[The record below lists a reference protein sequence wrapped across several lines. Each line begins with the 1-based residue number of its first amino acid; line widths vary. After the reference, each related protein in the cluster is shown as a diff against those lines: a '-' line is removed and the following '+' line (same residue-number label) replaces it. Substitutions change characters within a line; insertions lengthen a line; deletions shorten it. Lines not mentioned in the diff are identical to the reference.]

1 MKLNTPALGIRANWL
16 EKWMPI
22 GLILLVATGLYIY
35 QLGTESLWYDE
46 LFSINKTQSGIS
58 LPPKNLTR
66 PFYFMILYIWMQ
78 FSTSTVWLRGLSV
91 IFGLG
96 SIFLIYLLG
105 RRLAGKPVGLI
116 AALLLTLSP
125 LFINHAQEVRMY
137 TLIPFLSL
145 GGTLALAHALEN
157 PRFAAINWWAVARFL
172 ALVTTPVS
180 VTLFLPDMV
189 LIGWQFRN
197 QKRRLFAFGI
207 RLLLIGSCWLPL
219 VSAVNESSTKFLK
232 GWVTQYPKPNIILII
247 SEVTHLTAFW
257 PLRHLLGSG
266 ISANDLMKQLNQQS
280 IMEWLVEHV
289 LTSNLVPLLYYMA
302 YTAMAIGLLAIALL
316 SRHPSTKLWWIK
328 VWALLPAG
336 SILLISYVSSSIW
349 KARYLLIVSP
359 YFLILLAAGLMQVW
373 RWQRRVAVLVT
384 LIYAIAVG
392 SGLVHY
398 YTTLYRVAGG
408 APT

>member
-1 MKLNTPALGIRANWL
+1 
-16 EKWMPI
+16 MPI
-22 GLILLVATGLYIY
+22 GLILLVATGLYLY

-96 SIFLIYLLG
+96 SVFLIYLLG

-157 PRFAAINWWAVARFL
+157 PRFAAINWWAVGRFL

-180 VTLFLPDMV
+180 VTLFLPDLV

-219 VSAVNESSTKFLK
+219 VSAVNDSSTKFLK
-232 GWVTQYPKPNIILII
+232 GWVTQYPKPNMILIV
-247 SEVTHLTAFW
+247 SEVTHLTVFW

-280 IMEWLVEHV
+280 IMDWLVEHV
-289 LTSNLVPLLYYMA
+289 LTSNIVPLLYYMA

-384 LIYAIAVG
+384 LLYAIAVG

-408 APT
+408 PPT

>member
-16 EKWMPI
+16 QKWIPI
-22 GLILLVATGLYIY
+22 SLILLIATGLYLY

-66 PFYFMILYIWMQ
+66 PFYFMILYIWMK

-96 SIFLIYLLG
+96 SVFLIYLLG

-157 PRFAAINWWAVARFL
+157 PRFAAINWWAVGRFL

-180 VTLFLPDMV
+180 VTLFLPDLV

-219 VSAVNESSTKFLK
+219 VSAVNDSSTKFLK
-232 GWVTQYPKPNIILII
+232 GWVTQYPKPNMILIV
-247 SEVTHLTAFW
+247 SEVTHLTVFW

-266 ISANDLMKQLNQQS
+266 ISANDLMKQLNQKS
-280 IMEWLVEHV
+280 IMDWLVEHV
-289 LTSNLVPLLYYMA
+289 LTSNIVPLLYYMA

-349 KARYLLIVSP
+349 KARYLIFVSP

-408 APT
+408 PPT

>member
-22 GLILLVATGLYIY
+22 GLILLVATGLYLY

-96 SIFLIYLLG
+96 SVFLIYLLG

-157 PRFAAINWWAVARFL
+157 PRFAAINWWAVGRFL

-180 VTLFLPDMV
+180 VTLFLPDLV

-219 VSAVNESSTKFLK
+219 VSAVNDSSTKFLK
-232 GWVTQYPKPNIILII
+232 GWVTQYPKPNMILIV
-247 SEVTHLTAFW
+247 SEVTHLTVFW

-280 IMEWLVEHV
+280 IMDWLVEHV
-289 LTSNLVPLLYYMA
+289 LTSNIVPLLYYMA

-384 LIYAIAVG
+384 LLYAIAVG

-408 APT
+408 PPT